1 MTEETTIC
9 HNIDKTADDDNTG
22 QAIYDPFL
30 KNTGSLIEIIPNLRV
45 RRILCRTHPLP
56 HPLLQ
61 RKMRRTRKFGMISI
75 NLTKKQVFLRDQGKM
90 AELGGR
96 TAQ

>member
-1 MTEETTIC
+1 MFSPLVFCVFLFLMLILL
-9 HNIDKTADDDNTG
+9 IDA
-22 QAIYDPFL
+22 
-30 KNTGSLIEIIPNLRV
+30 IEIIPNLRV

-75 NLTKKQVFLRDQGKM
+75 NPVNLIFSCAPYFMLIKCCIRM
-90 AELGGR
+90 AVTQDWLISSS
-96 TAQ
+96 